1 MVNQQNNVIFRMK
14 TQAVYTFLLFLCSD
28 VTSDWIEIPQISVN
42 RKANLQNVLSLDKLT
57 TLSTPIIAVLS
68 PTEVVETATL
78 SSKLNEH
85 PTNKN
90 VVLIQSLPMVKGPFL
105 KVNNLIKEQKR
116 NATNAE
122 ITTEEKPNSVNDK
135 SEFKNVEASND
146 SDIINETLEEA
157 KRDIFN
163 KPNTSLSQ
171 KLKYL
176 HKMEGEMSTQ
186 ISK

>member
-1 MVNQQNNVIFRMK
+1 ME

-28 VTSDWIEIPQISVN
+28 VTSDWIEIPQISVS
-42 RKANLQNVLSLDKLT
+42 RKSNLQNVLSLDKLT

-78 SSKLNEH
+78 SSTLNEH

-90 VVLIQSLPMVKGPFL
+90 VVLIQSLPMVKDPYL
-105 KVNNLIKEQKR
+105 KVNSSIKVEKI
-116 NATNAE
+116 NAMNTE
-122 ITTEEKPNSVNDK
+122 ITTKEKPNSVSSLLPLNDK

-176 HKMEGEMSTQ
+176 HKMEGEMSAQ

>member
-1 MVNQQNNVIFRMK
+1 ME

-28 VTSDWIEIPQISVN
+28 VTSDWIEIPQISVS
-42 RKANLQNVLSLDKLT
+42 RKSNLQNVLSLDKLT

-78 SSKLNEH
+78 SSTLNEH

-90 VVLIQSLPMVKGPFL
+90 VVLIQSLPMVKDPYL
-105 KVNNLIKEQKR
+105 KVNNSIKAEKMK
-116 NATNAE
+116 ATNTE
-122 ITTEEKPNSVNDK
+122 TTKEKPNSVNDK
-135 SEFKNVEASND
+135 SEFKNVEANND
-146 SDIINETLEEA
+146 SDIINQTLEEA

-176 HKMEGEMSTQ
+176 HTMEGEMSAQ